1 MQFLPLSNWK
11 IKTGFPFI
19 IAGPCAAETHEQVW
33 SVAEK
38 IKPLG
43 VHLFRSGIW
52 KPRTRP
58 DSFAGVGEI
67 GLQWLSEIKK
77 HFDLPVTV
85 EVAGREHVEL
95 ALKYGVDVLW
105 IGARTTVNP
114 FLVQEIADTLKGVD
128 IPVMIKNPLHP
139 DLDLWIGA
147 LERVSNA
154 GVKNIL
160 AIHRGFYT
168 AEKTKYRNKPSWEI
182 PIELRRRL
190 PELPII
196 TDASHI
202 CGKRDLLQSVSQKA
216 LDLGFDGL
224 MLETHINPDKAW
236 SDAEQQVTPEGLQ
249 KILEQLI
256 IRKPNSDNP
265 LFKASLDD
273 LRAII
278 DKIDEDLLAIIAERM
293 QYIEKIGLFK
303 KENNITIFQPER
315 WNEIIE
321 TRSKSA
327 GEKNLSPDII
337 VKIFELIHKE
347 SIRKQTEIMNRKTTD
362 SDMVS

>member
-1 MQFLPLSNWK
+1 MQFSPLSNWK

-19 IAGPCAAETHEQVW
+19 IAGPCAAETREQVW
-33 SVAEK
+33 NTAEK

-58 DSFAGVGEI
+58 DSFAGVGEE
-67 GLQWLSEIKK
+67 GLKWLSEIKK
-77 HFDLPVTV
+77 YFNLPVTV
-85 EVAGREHVEL
+85 EVANREHTEL
-95 ALKYGVDVLW
+95 ALKYGIDVLW

-128 IPVMIKNPLHP
+128 VPVMIKNPIHP

-147 LERVSNA
+147 IERIYNA
-154 GVKNIL
+154 GLRDII
-160 AIHRGFYT
+160 AIHRGFFT
-168 AEKTKYRNKPSWEI
+168 SEKTKYRNKPSWEI

-202 CGKRDLLQSVSQKA
+202 CGKRDLLQGVSQKA

-224 MLETHINPDKAW
+224 MLETHITPDKAW
-236 SDAEQQVTPEGLQ
+236 SDAEQQVTPDGLK
-249 KILEQLI
+249 KILQQLI
-256 IRKPNSDNP
+256 IRQTSSNDP
-265 LFKASLDD
+265 LFRASLEE
-273 LRAII
+273 LRTSI
-278 DKIDEDLLAIIAERM
+278 DKLDEELITIIAERM
-293 QYIEKIGLFK
+293 QYAEKIGLFK

-315 WNEIIE
+315 WNEIVE
-321 TRSKSA
+321 TRTLSA
-327 GEKNLSPDII
+327 KDKNLSPDII
-337 VKIFELIHKE
+337 AKIFELIHKE
-347 SIRKQTEIMNRKTTD
+347 SIRKQTEIMNSKEADGDT
-362 SDMVS
+362 VI

>member
-19 IAGPCAAETHEQVW
+19 IAGPCAAETREQVW
-33 SVAEK
+33 SIAEK

-58 DSFAGVGEI
+58 DSFSGVGEI

-77 HFDLPVTV
+77 HFGLPVTV
-85 EVAGREHVEL
+85 EVASREHVEL
-95 ALKYGVDVLW
+95 ALKYGIDVLW
-105 IGARTTVNP
+105 IGARTTVSP
-114 FLVQEIADTLKGVD
+114 FLVQEIADALKGVD

-168 AEKTKYRNKPSWEI
+168 TEKTKYRNKPSWEI

-190 PELPII
+190 PDLPII
-196 TDASHI
+196 TDSSHI
-202 CGKRDLLQSVSQKA
+202 CGKRDLLQGVSQKA

-236 SDAEQQVTPEGLQ
+236 SDAEQQVTPEGL
-249 KILEQLI
+249 KDILEQLI
-256 IRKPNSDNP
+256 IRQPTSDDP

-273 LRAII
+273 LRSII
-278 DKIDEDLLAIIAERM
+278 DKLDEDLLAIIYERM
-293 QYIEKIGLFK
+293 QYAEKIGLFK

-321 TRSKSA
+321 TRTQSA
-327 GEKNLSPDII
+327 TEKNLSPDII

-362 SDMVS
+362 GDLVS